1 MSPKNPRLTA
11 LVILPVLAFAVACG
25 GGGGVKAEDEI
36 ASVPDAPATA
46 SREPSKDAGGSVKA
60 GKSAFYDA
68 QLEYVRCMRTKAGLK
83 DFPDPKLS
91 GHLDWQA
98 IEAIPDPDGKGE
110 KFKGGKDKVCAPE
123 FLAATKLEPKR
134 DQQKDYESM
143 LAHAQCMRD
152 NGVSRFT
159 NPVMSGGNAIPGGDP
174 NPANPSIDPRSPAY
188 KQARQACKTH
198 LLDGLDGMQ

>member
-11 LVILPVLAFAVACG
+11 LVTLPVLAFAVACG
-25 GGGGVKAEDEI
+25 GGGGVRGADEI

-46 SREPSKDAGGSVKA
+46 SGEPSKDAGGSAKA
-60 GKSAFYDA
+60 GESAFYDA

-91 GHLDWQA
+91 GYLDWSA
-98 IEAIPDPDGKGE
+98 IDAIPDPDGKGE
-110 KFKGGKDKVCAPE
+110 KYKGGKNNVCGPE
-123 FLAATKLEPKR
+123 FLEAMNLEPKR
-134 DQQKDYESM
+134 DQQKDFESM

-174 NPANPSIDPRSPAY
+174 NPATPSIDRDSPAY
-188 KQARQACKTH
+188 KQARQACKSR